1 MRKTEKQAGKEG
13 HRYSYEEIAE
23 KINILSAFR
32 GPRDLTGLSED
43 ALHDKYGITQ
53 ADILI
58 LFGASIPAAYALCE
72 QAVRNNLSRYYML
85 VGGIGHTTGTLQ
97 NLMQPY
103 LTDFDTSGMPEA
115 DIMYHYIRNQVNL
128 SDMELIIENKS
139 TNCGNNVTN
148 ALALFP
154 DDKIRNVIIMQDSTM
169 QRRICAGF
177 EKYAP
182 QLTIINYAGY
192 GIKVVHDHDTLGF
205 NQELWGMWN
214 MERYISLL
222 LGEIARLYDDEN
234 GYGPNGKGYIAHVT
248 IPPAVLEA
256 YCALLGIYG
265 TDTVREANPLYQ

>member
-23 KINILSAFR
+23 KINILSAFC

-53 ADILI
+53 AD
-58 LFGASIPAAYALCE
+58 
-72 QAVRNNLSRYYML
+72 ML

>member
-1 MRKTEKQAGKEG
+1 MRK
-13 HRYSYEEIAE
+13 YDEIAE
-23 KINILSAFR
+23 MINILSAFC

-43 ALHDKYGITQ
+43 ALYSRYKITQ
-53 ADILI
+53 ADMLI
-58 LFGASIPAAYALCE
+58 MFGASIPASYSLFE
-72 QAVRNNLSRYYML
+72 QAVESNLSENYML

-103 LTDFDTSGMPEA
+103 LTGSDTSTMPEA
-115 DIMYHYIRNQVNL
+115 DIMYHYIKGRLNL
-128 SDMELIIENKS
+128 SGINLMVENKS

-169 QRRICAGF
+169 QRRISAGF

-182 QLTIINYAGY
+182 QLNIINYAGY
-192 GIKVVHDHDTLGF
+192 DIKVIHENNTLRF
-205 NQELWGMWN
+205 DQELWGMWK

-222 LGEIARLYDDEN
+222 LGEIARLHDDKD
-234 GYGPNGKGYIAHVT
+234 GYGPNGKDYIAHVT
-248 IPPAVLEA
+248 IPHTVLEA
-256 YCALLGIYG
+256 YHALLEFYG

>member
-1 MRKTEKQAGKEG
+1 
-13 HRYSYEEIAE
+13 
-23 KINILSAFR
+23 
-32 GPRDLTGLSED
+32 
-43 ALHDKYGITQ
+43 
-53 ADILI
+53 
-58 LFGASIPAAYALCE
+58 
-72 QAVRNNLSRYYML
+72 ML

-192 GIKVVHDHDTLGF
+192 GIKVV
-205 NQELWGMWN
+205 
-214 MERYISLL
+214 
-222 LGEIARLYDDEN
+222 EN